1 MGESGVYPANMELR
15 KLKWETVVGTNLGL
29 SLAMFKNRINLDLE
43 VYRNRTID
51 LFFNGLQIS
60 SINGYNA
67 VNMNV
72 GTMDNQGWELNL
84 NTKPYVSK
92 TWQVDFNF
100 NISSAQ
106 NMIREIS
113 EYYPLEKGNS
123 AANGQYITYM
133 QVNNP
138 FGSFYGYRYLGVYK
152 DKDATLARDAAGKVI
167 VRPNGEQ
174 VYMRFNYPIV
184 DYIFQPGDAM
194 YEDVNKDGTID
205 YRDIVYLGN
214 SNPKVFGGFGINVG
228 YKNKLRLSTFFNF
241 RTGYEIING
250 TEMATTNMFS
260 YDNQS
265 TAVQR
270 RWRKE
275 GDVTDIPRALYQAG
289 YNWLGS
295 SRYVEDGSFLR
306 FRTVTLRYNF
316 DKTVLTKIGL
326 KT

>member
-1 MGESGVYPANMELR
+1 M
-15 KLKWETVVGTNLGL
+15 
-29 SLAMFKNRINLDLE
+29 
-43 VYRNRTID
+43 
-51 LFFNGLQIS
+51 QI
-60 SINGYNA
+60 
-67 VNMNV
+67 
-72 GTMDNQGWELNL
+72 
-84 NTKPYVSK
+84 
-92 TWQVDFNF
+92 
-100 NISSAQ
+100 
-106 NMIREIS
+106 
-113 EYYPLEKGNS
+113 
-123 AANGQYITYM
+123 
-133 QVNNP
+133 NNP
-138 FGSFYGYRYLGVYK
+138 FGSFYGYKYLGVYK
-152 DKDATLARDAAGKVI
+152 DREATLARDGAGNVI

-174 VYMRFNYPIV
+174 VYMRFNYPVV
-184 DYIFQPGDAM
+184 DYVFQPGDAM

-214 SNPKVFGGFGINVG
+214 SNPKVFGGFGINLG

-250 TEMATTNMFS
+250 TEMSTTNMFG

-275 GDVTDIPRALYQAG
+275 GDVTDIPRALYQSG

-316 DKTVLTKIGL
+316 DKTLLTKMGL
-326 KT
+326 KNLSAYVTGENLLTLTKYTGQDPEVSMRGSDPFRVATDNSMTPPVKMFTLGLTASF